1 MVGFGDLGEAVLEV
15 GERDGEAGLALEN
28 DYVFAAEGAAPGGG
42 CGGGGEAAGEEVG
55 GGGADFRHVVDD
67 GVFRE
72 GRFEGLEGGDGGG
85 GGLGGEVVAGVVLV
99 GAESGGVGLRYR
111 KGGGGFWGSGFVGA
125 LGLNR
130 LRALFGP
137 AHQDEGVEGGGGG
150 GGGNGVIS

>member
-1 MVGFGDLGEAVLEV
+1 MLEV
-15 GERDGEAGLALEN
+15 GEGDGEAGLALEN
-28 DYVFAAEGAAPGGG
+28 DGVFAAEGAAPGGG

-55 GGGADFRHVVDD
+55 SGRADFRHVVDD
-67 GVFRE
+67 GVFGE
-72 GRFEGLEGGDGGG
+72 GRFEGLEGADRGG
-85 GGLGGEVVAGVVLV
+85 GGLGGEVVAGVVPV
-99 GAESGGVGLRYR
+99 GAESGGVGFCCR

-125 LGLNR
+125 LGLHR